1 MIGKIVGRRKVVV
14 GMISCRYGYTFDI
27 ETKYNHHLYR
37 MTLPDSRFY
46 YTLPQHY
53 TVSCYNAHQ
62 NMQNIYGRKSS
73 TRDLLFYKKSR
84 LCVHD
89 ENEHSFE

>member
-1 MIGKIVGRRKVVV
+1 MS
-14 GMISCRYGYTFDI
+14 MMSSSTFCD
-27 ETKYNHHLYR
+27 
-37 MTLPDSRFY
+37 PRFY
-46 YTLPQHY
+46 YKKIAPTLY
-53 TVSCYNAHQ
+53 GISCYNAHQ

-84 LCVHD
+84 VYVHD